1 MPTWLEKP
9 FRAGLLWT
17 AWQGIAQSLF
27 SPAGLLSLT
36 VINAPTVSKWTHS
49 SDWTGAWISHRRDSL
64 QLLLLFFFFLATG
77 HGKTKICISEA
88 LMTELC
94 ELLRVGNFPGG
105 GNALSLLS

>member
-1 MPTWLEKP
+1 MDTQL
-9 FRAGLLWT
+9 GLDR
-17 AWQGIAQSLF
+17 GMDF
-27 SPAGLLSLT
+27 SPQRFL
-36 VINAPTVSKWTHS
+36 VIV
-49 SDWTGAWISHRRDSL
+49 IS
-64 QLLLLFFFFLATG
+64 FFFFLATG